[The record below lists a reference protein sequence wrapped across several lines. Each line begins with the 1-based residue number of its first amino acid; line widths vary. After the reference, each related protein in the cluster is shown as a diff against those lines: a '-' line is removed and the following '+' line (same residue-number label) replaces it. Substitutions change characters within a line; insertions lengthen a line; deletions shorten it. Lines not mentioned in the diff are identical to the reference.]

1 MINLLDMTIPTL
13 DDFQVSGKKVL
24 LRVDINSPVD
34 RKTSRLLDYSR
45 IQAHSATVRELLDR
59 KNAVVIVSH
68 QGRPGDEDFIS
79 LEEHAAVMS
88 KYVGQEIEFVDDVI
102 GPYAREKIK
111 VLKPGQALMLQNLR
125 LVSEETVEGP
135 PEVQKNT
142 FLVKHL
148 APLFDFYVNDA
159 FATAHRS
166 QPSLVGFPLVLP
178 SAAGRVM
185 ESEVRALSRIFN
197 SSDRPKVFV
206 LGGGKVNDTLK
217 IIDHL
222 VKRKVAD
229 KILTGGLISELFAV
243 ASGYNL
249 GKENL
254 KVLED
259 KGVLALVPKA
269 KEVLNTGKGIIEIPV
284 DFRVDEGGSVKDYPI
299 NEVRGVIKD
308 IGQNTMYKY
317 AQEIKDAKV
326 VTLRGPMGVIE
337 DERFREG
344 SQRVLEAA
352 LESNA
357 FVIVGGGH
365 MISVLGGK
373 KVDRDRVHVSTGG
386 GALLLFL
393 AGDKLPALEALSI
406 SAKRFL
412 Q

>member
-13 DDFQVSGKKVL
+13 DDLPVSGKKVL

-34 RKTSRLLDYSR
+34 KKTSKLLDYSR
-45 IQAHSATVRELLDR
+45 IEAHSSTVRELLDR
-59 KNAVVIVSH
+59 KNALVIVSH
-68 QGRPGDEDFIS
+68 QGRPGDDDFIS
-79 LEEHAAVMS
+79 LEEHAKVMS
-88 KYVGQEIEFVDDVI
+88 KFVGQEIEFVDDVI
-102 GPYAREKIK
+102 GPYARERIK
-111 VLKPGQALMLQNLR
+111 SLKPGQALMLQNLR

-142 FLVKHL
+142 FLVRYL

-178 SAAGRVM
+178 SSAGRVM
-185 ESEVRALSRIFN
+185 ESEVKALSKIFN
-197 SSDRPKVFV
+197 NPEKPKVFV

-222 VKRKVAD
+222 VKKGVAD

-243 ASGYNL
+243 ASGYDL

-254 KVLED
+254 KVLES
-259 KGVLALVPKA
+259 KGVLALVSKA
-269 KEVLNTGKGIIEIPV
+269 KEVLTAGKGVIEIPV
-284 DFRVDEGGSVKDYPI
+284 DFRVDEGGSVNDYPI
-299 NEVRGVIKD
+299 NEVKGVIKD
-308 IGQNTMYKY
+308 IGEKTMYKY
-317 AQEIKDAKV
+317 AEEIKDAKV

-344 SQRVLEAA
+344 SQKVLEAA
-352 LESNA
+352 LESRA
-357 FVIVGGGH
+357 YVIVGGGH
-365 MISVLGGK
+365 MISVLSGRK
-373 KVDRDRVHVSTGG
+373 IDRGRVHVSTGG